1 MARSSNVD
9 IGSVFEEYL
18 QKEEQFAQE
27 IEERNRL
34 RREIRDEDV
43 SRVSTRSAAKK
54 NLPINFEKSRLRN
67 QMLLKDLEMCRARLR
82 TYASYTPTDEE
93 LQQISSA
100 YRSYLCKKLQ
110 STES

>member
-1 MARSSNVD
+1 MARSGNVD
-9 IGSVFEEYL
+9 IASVFEEYL
-18 QKEEQFAQE
+18 QKEQQFDQE

-34 RREIRDEDV
+34 RREIRDKNV
-43 SRVSTRSAAKK
+43 SRSSARST
-54 NLPINFEKSRLRN
+54 NPPINLEKSRIRN
-67 QMLLKDLEMCRARLR
+67 QILLKDLEMCRARLR

-100 YRSYLCKKLQ
+100 YRSYLYKKLQ